1 MESELKKLSETAG
14 VDLLAIRE
22 KYKNKAAAGGPQ
34 TDEGT
39 SNEGDI
45 DKLKK
50 EIDMITAMK
59 KLDSYTLCKT
69 CHGVGTV
76 VEIYNHFR
84 MEKNCPECDGDS
96 VSHKVPDI
104 PGVNA

>member
-1 MESELKKLSETAG
+1 MENEMKKLSETAG

-22 KYKNKAAAGGPQ
+22 KYKNKAAAAISETEAGN
-34 TDEGT
+34 DE
-39 SNEGDI
+39 DV

-76 VEIYNHFR
+76 VEVYNHFR

-96 VSHKVPDI
+96 VSHKLPDI